1 MGRRPVTVRIA
12 RWSAEHPWRAI
23 AMWIVFVAV
32 CFAGGSAAGLNEATD
47 ADQAIGESGRA
58 GIIVDSGDFDRPA
71 VENVLITARSGALD
85 RAAADAAAKDAAARL
100 RQVTGVASVGDPVP
114 SRAGDALL
122 LPLTMTGDPETA
134 PDRVGP
140 LRAATAEVQAD
151 HPALRVEQ
159 VGGASI
165 GQALDDTLGADFKRA
180 ELLSLP
186 VTLAI
191 LIVAFGALIAAG
203 VPVLLALSS
212 VAAAMGLSTL
222 ASHLVPA
229 TDTTSSVILLIGMA
243 VGVDYSLFY
252 VRREREERAR
262 GRSHLAAVEIAA
274 ETSGHAVVV
283 SGFAVI
289 ISMAGLFLAGDVVFS
304 SLAVGSILVV
314 AVAVTGSLT
323 VLPALLAKLG
333 RWVDRPR
340 VPLLWRLTAPRTGRH
355 GVPAGPRFWPA
366 VLRPALRAP
375 VVTLVVSVGLLLA
388 LAAPALGMKL
398 KFPGMEDL
406 PRTTPAMQA
415 YDRLTAAFPDT
426 GTTHQ
431 VAVRAP
437 AGQAER
443 VRVALTEL
451 AGRAAADPLFAP
463 LPAAGPEIDVS
474 ADGRVSV
481 LTVATPY
488 ASRTDEAVR
497 SLERLRADLLPATV
511 GQLSGVE
518 YAVGGGVAGS
528 EDYARHI
535 REKLPLVVGF
545 VLVLTLVVMAWTFRS
560 VVVALTAIGLNLL
573 SAGAAYGLL
582 VLVFQGT
589 WAEGLLGFTSMGA
602 IVSWLPLF
610 LFVVLFGLSMDYHVF
625 VVSRIREAVRAGRS
639 NADAVA
645 YGITSSAGVVSSA
658 AIVMVAVFA
667 IFATLSTVDM
677 KQLGVGL
684 AAAILLD
691 ATIIRAVVLPSVMT
705 LLGEANWWAP
715 RFLRRRDPVDHP
727 TGPSTDL
734 SDPADPSTDPSDPAD
749 PSTDPSDRVTGSGS
763 GTEHPEPAL
772 TR

>member
-1 MGRRPVTVRIA
+1 MGRRPVTVRVA

-23 AMWIVFVAV
+23 ALWVVFVAV
-32 CFAGGSAAGLNEATD
+32 CFVGGNAAGMKEATS
-47 ADQAIGESGRA
+47 ADQAVGESGRA
-58 GIIVDSGDFDRPA
+58 EAIVTEGNFADPA
-71 VENVLITARSGALD
+71 VENILITSRAGALD
-85 RAAADAAAKDAAARL
+85 QAAAKRAAADAADRL
-100 RQVTGVASVGDPVP
+100 RQVTGVASVGTPVP
-114 SRAGDALL
+114 SHDGDALL
-122 LPLTMTGDPETA
+122 LPITMSGEREDA
-134 PDRVGP
+134 SDRVQP
-140 LRAATAEVQAD
+140 LRDATAEVQAA
-151 HPALRVEQ
+151 HPQLRVEE
-159 VGGASI
+159 VGGPSI
-165 GQALDDTLGADFKRA
+165 SQALDETLGKDFKRA

-229 TDTTSSVILLIGMA
+229 TDTTASVILLIGMA

-252 VRREREERAR
+252 VRREREERAK
-262 GRSHLAAVEIAA
+262 GRSGLDAVEIAA

-283 SGFAVI
+283 SGFAVV
-289 ISMAGLFLAGDVVFS
+289 ISMAGLLLANDAVFS

-340 VPLLWRLTAPRTGRH
+340 VPLLWRLTAPRSGPDGR
-355 GVPAGPRFWPA
+355 PATPRFWPA

-375 VVTLVVSVGLLLA
+375 LATLVVSVGLLLA

-398 KFPGMEDL
+398 NFPGMEDL

-415 YDRLTAAFPDT
+415 YDRLTAAFPST
-426 GTTHQ
+426 GTSHQ

-437 AGQAER
+437 AEQADR
-443 VRVALTEL
+443 VRAALTEL
-451 AGRAAADPLFAP
+451 AGRAGADPLFAP
-463 LPAAGPEIDVS
+463 VEADGPKIEVS
-474 ADGRVSV
+474 ADRRVSV
-481 LTVATPY
+481 LELATPY
-488 ASRTDEAVR
+488 AGRSDQAAR
-497 SLERLRADLLPATV
+497 SLDELRDDLLPAALK
-511 GQLSGVE
+511 GIPGVE
-518 YAVGGGVAGS
+518 YAVGGEVAGNQ
-528 EDYARHI
+528 DYARHI
-535 REKLPLVVGF
+535 GEKLPIVMAF
-545 VLVLTLVVMAWTFRS
+545 VLALTFAVMVLTFRS
-560 VVVALTAIGLNLL
+560 VVVALTSIVLNLL

-625 VVSRIREAVRAGRS
+625 VVSRIREGVRAGMS
-639 NADAVA
+639 NRDAVA
-645 YGITSSAGVVSSA
+645 YGITSSAGVVTSA
-658 AIVMVAVFA
+658 AIVMVGVFG
-667 IFATLSTVDM
+667 IFASLSTIDM

-691 ATIIRAVVLPSVMT
+691 ATIIRAVVLPSLMT
-705 LLGEANWWAP
+705 LLGDANWWIP
-715 RFLRRRDPVDHP
+715 RFLREKPAAP
-727 TGPSTDL
+727 
-734 SDPADPSTDPSDPAD
+734 PADPPA
-749 PSTDPSDRVTGSGS
+749 PT
-763 GTEHPEPAL
+763 PELVAV
-772 TR
+772 R